1 MRLGGGRAIQL
12 RHRGESIERCDQ
24 TSYPRVH
31 VGANLIRSVHSLKR
45 LMAVTSTI
53 SRGSLDSV
61 KAVFCEKLEGPD
73 ALVMREV
80 AEPSPPGPNEI
91 KVAIEARGVSFTD
104 VLMSKGEYQ
113 VQPTLPFVIGGEGAG
128 RVIEIGNDVNNIAV
142 GDAVLVG
149 AGCVEQV
156 VVEAQRATVIPE
168 GTDLESA
175 ASFRSNYVTAFYA
188 MQRGRLTPGET
199 LLVHGA
205 AGGVGLAAV
214 DVGKLMGATVI
225 ATAGSDDKLAVV
237 GELGADHL
245 INYSSGFRDE
255 VKELTGGKGA
265 DVIYDPVGGDVFDES
280 MRCIAP
286 FGRILIVGFTGGRP
300 ALAKTNHLLIKDA
313 ELIGFTIGGLA
324 RNDPV
329 WARRNQEVLMQW
341 LASGRIHPYIS
352 HRLPLERTAEALN
365 LITNRKVIGKAI
377 IVNG

>member
-1 MRLGGGRAIQL
+1 M
-12 RHRGESIERCDQ
+12 
-24 TSYPRVH
+24 
-31 VGANLIRSVHSLKR
+31 
-45 LMAVTSTI
+45 
-53 SRGSLDSV
+53 

-73 ALVMREV
+73 ALVVHEV
-80 AEPSPPGPNEI
+80 AEPGPPGGQEI

-113 VQPTLPFVIGGEGAG
+113 VQPTLPFIIGGEGAG
-128 RVIEIGNDVNNIAV
+128 RVVEIGDNVNSFSV
-142 GDAVLVG
+142 GDAVLVS

-156 VVEAQRATVIPE
+156 VVEARRATVIPK
-168 GTDLESA
+168 GTDLELA
-175 ASFRSNYVTAFYA
+175 ASFRSNYATAFYA

-225 ATAGSDDKLAVV
+225 ATAGSDEKLEVV
-237 GELGADHL
+237 GKVGADHL
-245 INYSSGFRDE
+245 INYSNGFRE
-255 VKELTGGKGA
+255 KVKELTGGKGA

-324 RNDPV
+324 RNDPS
-329 WARRNQEVLMQW
+329 WSQRNQEILMQW

-365 LITNRKVIGKAI
+365 LITKRKVIGKAI